1 MKNSS
6 LFSLHFAGR
15 LVAVVAVAFGL
26 TVLPAF
32 AQHSGHFDKQDS
44 FGGLF
49 LGSSQDPHAWNI
61 GVTAVSG
68 AANLDENNPDA
79 SAFDFSMAAENSTLT
94 FKSKHAS
101 LLHDNLWQVTGD
113 LTISRVERS
122 VQANPGEDY
131 SGPVYG
137 EPEVH
142 AVTREATFV
151 LAMLDDPALDSH
163 AEILGSAAIGRENF
177 PELLAGISEDNW
189 PTLAANSD
197 CQMPGNIGED
207 YAGALCRGKL
217 IETRNNGG
225 TYQSIGEDY
234 AGVESATPHIN
245 QLRIVLR
252 LSLPA
257 HSMIARAG
265 N

>member
-6 LFSLHFAGR
+6 LFSLRFAGR
-15 LVAVVAVAFGL
+15 LTALMALALGL

-32 AQHSGHFDKQDS
+32 AQHNGHFDEQDS

-49 LGSSQDPHAWNI
+49 LGSSQNPHAWNI
-61 GVTAVSG
+61 GVARIKGEAS
-68 AANLDENNPDA
+68 LDENDPDA
-79 SAFDFSMAAENSTLT
+79 SAFDFSMASENSTLT
-94 FKSKHAS
+94 FKSKRAS
-101 LLHDNLWQVTGD
+101 LLRDNLWQVTGD

-122 VQANPGEDY
+122 IQANAGEDY

-177 PELLAGISEDNW
+177 PELLAGIFDDNW
-189 PTLAANSD
+189 PAMAANSD
-197 CQMPGNIGED
+197 CQMPGNIGDD
-207 YAGALCRGKL
+207 YSGSQCRGKL
-217 IETRNNGG
+217 IETRNNDGM
-225 TYQSIGEDY
+225 YQSIGEDY
-234 AGVESATPHIN
+234 AGVESATPDVN

-257 HSMIARAG
+257 QSLVARAG